1 MYNFKSKIL
10 DNKNCSEY
18 EELIYLIQ
26 KFAINIYLVQK
37 YNLQTKNTKEK
48 NQLLEEYTK
57 KLTEE
62 ELNFL
67 NNDINDRIHL
77 LNNSF
82 NEKIVKTRFYILMN
96 NEKVIGF

>member
-1 MYNFKSKIL
+1 MYNFKIKIL

-48 NQLLEEYTK
+48 TPK
-57 KLTEE
+57 GA
-62 ELNFL
+62 FL
-67 NNDINDRIHL
+67 QN
-77 LNNSF
+77 
-82 NEKIVKTRFYILMN
+82 VKTSTNGLETQANVQRKTLLG
-96 NEKVIGF
+96 E